1 MASVL
6 LVFYERYAEVTKSE
20 LNFVGMVEKVSYDK
34 ELVELFCTLT
44 AVIELP
50 AVQNSSTQY
59 MAHSINRAHDYAEAK
74 RKKTC
79 MALVKLTA
87 VDLVNM

>member
-6 LVFYERYAEVTKSE
+6 LVFYERYVEVTKSE
-20 LNFVGMVEKVSYDK
+20 LIFVDMVEKVSHYK

-50 AVQNSSTQY
+50 AVQNSST
-59 MAHSINRAHDYAEAK
+59 
-74 RKKTC
+74 
-79 MALVKLTA
+79 
-87 VDLVNM
+87 

>member
-1 MASVL
+1 MWSHALASVL

-34 ELVELFCTLT
+34 QLVELFCTLT

-50 AVQNSSTQY
+50 AVQNSST
-59 MAHSINRAHDYAEAK
+59 
-74 RKKTC
+74 
-79 MALVKLTA
+79 
-87 VDLVNM
+87 

>member
-20 LNFVGMVEKVSYDK
+20 LIFVDMVEKVSHYK

-50 AVQNSSTQY
+50 AVQNSST
-59 MAHSINRAHDYAEAK
+59 
-74 RKKTC
+74 
-79 MALVKLTA
+79 
-87 VDLVNM
+87 

>member
-20 LNFVGMVEKVSYDK
+20 LNFVGMVEKVSYYK
-34 ELVELFCTLT
+34 ELVEIFCMLT

-50 AVQNSSTQY
+50 AVQNSST
-59 MAHSINRAHDYAEAK
+59 
-74 RKKTC
+74 
-79 MALVKLTA
+79 
-87 VDLVNM
+87 

>member
-20 LNFVGMVEKVSYDK
+20 LIFVDMVEKVSYYK
-34 ELVELFCTLT
+34 ELVEIFCMLT

-50 AVQNSSTQY
+50 AVQNSST
-59 MAHSINRAHDYAEAK
+59 
-74 RKKTC
+74 
-79 MALVKLTA
+79 
-87 VDLVNM
+87 